1 MWIYSKTKQFY
12 FYQAKKRVAQMKT
25 TIRDITNQTTGRIIA
40 MSDIHGYV
48 DYLKPILE
56 QVHYTTE
63 DTLVFVGDLI
73 EKGPKS
79 LETIRYVMK
88 LREENDKVHVL
99 MGNIEYSRIGVFFEG
114 DDKAFYDA
122 IQFAYRV
129 WECGMVLE
137 MLEEQDIDVETVTM
151 ENVAEVRKKLVNMYH
166 KELNF
171 LWKLPTMI
179 TCGNFCFVHAGI
191 PASVSEKMTTEELI
205 KEDAYAF
212 MKIDS
217 FVDVAK
223 TYDKCVVVG
232 HWPVCL
238 YQKEINCMNAIFA
251 EDKNVIAIDGG
262 CALKIG
268 AQLNALVIPQKNAL
282 MQECYVET
290 YDDFPSLVAS
300 RNQAYQKATISIK
313 YFDCEVKI
321 LEEQEDVVRVRH
333 VSSGVEFWEPVS
345 YLYKK
350 TNGAFSGD
358 FTDTWLE
365 IQEGDIVKIV
375 ENTSKGMI
383 VKKDGMLGW
392 YRE

>member
-1 MWIYSKTKQFY
+1 
-12 FYQAKKRVAQMKT
+12 MKT
-25 TIRDITNQTTGRIIA
+25 TIKDITQQTTGRIIA

-48 DYLKPILE
+48 DYLKPILA

-88 LREENDKVHVL
+88 LQEENDKVHVL
-99 MGNIEYSRIGVFFEG
+99 MGNIEYSRIGVFFQE
-114 DDKAFYDA
+114 DDKSFYDS

-137 MLEEQDIDVETVTM
+137 MLEEQGIDVEAVTM
-151 ENVAEVRKKLVNMYH
+151 ENVAEVRKKLVDIYD
-166 KELNF
+166 KELCF
-171 LWKLPTMI
+171 LWNLPTMI
-179 TCGNFCFVHAGI
+179 TCGNFCFAHAGI
-191 PASVSEKMTTEELI
+191 PTNVSEKLTTEELV
-205 KEDAYAF
+205 KENAYAF
-212 MKIDS
+212 MKIDA
-217 FVDVAK
+217 FVEVAK
-223 TYDKCVVVG
+223 KYEKCVVVG

-251 EDKNVIAIDGG
+251 EEKNVIAIDGG

-268 AQLNALVIPQKNAL
+268 AQLNALVIPQKNAS
-282 MQECYVET
+282 MQECSVET
-290 YDDFPSLVAS
+290 YDDFPSFVAS
-300 RNQAYQKATISIK
+300 RNQEHQKATISIK
-313 YFDCEVKI
+313 YFDSEVKV
-321 LEEQEDVVRVRH
+321 LEEQEDVALVQH
-333 VSSGVEFWEPVS
+333 VSSGVEFWEPIT

-350 TNGAFSGD
+350 ANGVFSGD
-358 FTDTWLE
+358 FTNTWLE
-365 IQEGDIVKIV
+365 IRKGDIIKVV
-375 ENTSKGMI
+375 ERTSKGMI

>member
-1 MWIYSKTKQFY
+1 
-12 FYQAKKRVAQMKT
+12 MKT

-63 DTLVFVGDLI
+63 DTLVFLGDLI

-114 DDKAFYDA
+114 DDKSFYDA

-137 MLEEQDIDVETVTM
+137 MLEEQGIDVETVTM
-151 ENVAEVRKKLVNMYH
+151 ENVAEVRKKLVDIYLE
-166 KELNF
+166 ELSF

-191 PASVSEKMTTEELI
+191 PTNVSEKITIEELM

-268 AQLNALVIPQKNAL
+268 AQLNALVIPHKNAS

-300 RNQAYQKATISIK
+300 RNQAYQKATVSIK

-321 LEEQEDVVRVRH
+321 LEEQEDVARVCH

-350 TNGAFSGD
+350 PNGVFSGD

-365 IQEGDIVKIV
+365 IQEGDILKVV

-392 YRE
+392 YWE